1 MTCHIYTHK
10 ETSHISSPREGS
22 LTGLKIVVQPNMSVT
37 GWPTNAGSRAL
48 NGYVALEDATVV
60 KRLRSGG
67 ATLVGSARMSELGF
81 GLGGDTL
88 AEACSGD
95 EVTVGLITDTMG
107 EARIASAVSG
117 MFGYKPSF
125 GIISRLGM
133 IGLIPSMESCGIV
146 GKHLE
151 NVIAVAEVIAGF
163 DENDFSMADEPLPDL
178 GESMK
183 SLRIPSTV
191 GVIEE
196 CHRMLNES
204 EKNAFKAGITKLK
217 DKGFKIKELSFEN
230 FELFRAVHNVIGSV
244 EASSSSGKYDGVRY
258 GHRAASDKNWND
270 MYLKT
275 RGESFGTL
283 IKSYLFQGAYFQ
295 FENYPSFEDACRI
308 RGGLVRKM
316 SRLLE
321 TVDVIALPTRR
332 LMFDATNATTIAETY
347 EAFSFTVPANV
358 TGQPS
363 LSIPRFASDST
374 GDVGLQILGEHK
386 SDVRLLAL
394 GMELSSIVKGV

>member
-1 MTCHIYTHK
+1 
-10 ETSHISSPREGS
+10 
-22 LTGLKIVVQPNMSVT
+22 MSVA

-146 GKHLE
+146 GRHLE